1 MSESK
6 HIYIVYRTTNL
17 VNGKFYI
24 GVHKQDFFLPII
36 FDGYLGSGL
45 MLKRAIKKYGE
56 ENFIR
61 ETLHIFYT
69 AKEAYKKEKE
79 IVNENFVNRRDNY
92 NLCGGGQGNR
102 GFSHSGES
110 KRKISES
117 MKGERNHN
125 FGKKASSKSKQ
136 KMSDSHKGKLKSEE
150 HKRKISESMKGN
162 KNAMYGKKRRNY
174 TQKTI
179 TCPHCG
185 KTGGQGGMKRYHFD
199 KCKNNSSNK

>member
-6 HIYIVYRTTNL
+6 YIYIVYKTTNL
-17 VNGKFYI
+17 VNQKIYI
-24 GVHKQDFFLPII
+24 GAHKQDFFLPII

-45 MLKRAIKKYGE
+45 MLKRAIKKYSE
-56 ENFIR
+56 ENFRR
-61 ETLHIFYT
+61 ETLFVYYT
-69 AKEAYKKEKE
+69 PEEAYDKEVE
-79 IVNENFVNRRDNY
+79 IVDEEFISRKDTY
-92 NLCGGGQGNR
+92 NIVCGGQGNR

-110 KRKISES
+110 
-117 MKGERNHN
+117 
-125 FGKKASSKSKQ
+125 
-136 KMSDSHKGKLKSEE
+136 
-150 HKRKISESMKGN
+150 KRKISESMKGN

>member
-1 MSESK
+1 
-6 HIYIVYRTTNL
+6 
-17 VNGKFYI
+17 
-24 GVHKQDFFLPII
+24 
-36 FDGYLGSGL
+36 
-45 MLKRAIKKYGE
+45 
-56 ENFIR
+56 
-61 ETLHIFYT
+61 
-69 AKEAYKKEKE
+69 
-79 IVNENFVNRRDNY
+79 
-92 NLCGGGQGNR
+92 
-102 GFSHSGES
+102 
-110 KRKISES
+110 